1 MNRRAIHRIVLFV
14 WLMGFFLMGFGV
26 WGFQAGHLMV
36 IVYLLAGVALY
47 CIAVFVNR
55 CPKCRMPLL
64 LKPVKLLGMDLY
76 RWALLTPKRCA
87 HCGEILA

>member
-1 MNRRAIHRIVLFV
+1 MDRRAIHGIVLLV

-47 CIAVFVNR
+47 GSAAFVNR
-55 CPKCRMPLL
+55 CPKCRMPILL
-64 LKPVKLLGMDLY
+64 RPRKFLGMEFFT
-76 RWALLTPKRCA
+76 WSILTPARCG
-87 HCGEILA
+87 HCGEPLG

>member
-1 MNRRAIHRIVLFV
+1 MKRRAIHLIVLLAWITVFS
-14 WLMGFFLMGFGV
+14 LMGFGV

-36 IVYLLAGVALY
+36 VGYLLAGVVLY
-47 CIAVFVNR
+47 IFAAFIIR

-76 RWALLTPKRCA
+76 RWTFLTPVRCG
-87 HCGEILA
+87 HCGEVLE

>member
-1 MNRRAIHRIVLFV
+1 MSRRAIYGIVLLV

-47 CIAVFVNR
+47 GIAAFVNR
-55 CPKCRMPLL
+55 CPKCGMPLL
-64 LKPVKLLGMDLY
+64 LKPMKLFGVGLY
-76 RWALLTPKRCA
+76 RWVFLTPVRCA
-87 HCGEILA
+87 HCGEVLN

>member
-1 MNRRAIHRIVLFV
+1 MSRRAIQRIVLLV

-36 IVYLLAGVALY
+36 IVYLLSGAALY
-47 CIAVFVNR
+47 SIAVFVNR
-55 CPKCRMPLL
+55 CPNCRMPLL

-76 RWALLTPKRCA
+76 RWALLTPKRCG
-87 HCGEILA
+87 HCGEVLD